1 MIRMRN
7 LQRNHKKEIALK
19 SIVEVPPESEE
30 KCTKMQEDLDTE
42 DEGFNPEALE
52 MKHTKPE
59 VMKYPKVALPHS
71 QPVWDRGIRIGR
83 GGEGR
88 AAGRLTDWHGQFT
101 GVEEEEGG
109 RYGWQG
115 REGRQWTWNKM
126 NENSRKDEFESWR
139 EEKVDGFC
147 KLDSHPHLVKS
158 PEVCSPDKISSLPS
172 METALPDV
180 AHLKKMFPLNKLAA
194 PQESSPEP
202 MNLHTSSQDQVFTKI
217 KPRVTNNHISR
228 INSIISQ
235 SSSRGPKPLPVQAS
249 KLCDRSTG
257 RPGITGQSSEFG
269 HEEQKLPRGSTHLPT
284 STNII
289 TVRAKLITSPAVST
303 PLPGVAAA
311 QAEPP

>member
-19 SIVEVPPESEE
+19 SIVEVPPESE
-30 KCTKMQEDLDTE
+30 KRCTKMQEDLDTE

-52 MKHTKPE
+52 MKQTKPE
-59 VMKYPKVALPHS
+59 MMKYPKVALPHS
-71 QPVWDRGIRIGR
+71 QPVWDRVVRIGR
-83 GGEGR
+83 GGESR

-101 GVEEEEGG
+101 GVEEEEVG
-109 RYGWQG
+109 RFGWQG

-147 KLDSHPHLVKS
+147 KVDSQPHLVKS
-158 PEVCSPDKISSLPS
+158 PVVFSPDQRSSPPS

-180 AHLKKMFPLNKLAA
+180 ANLKKMFPLNKLAA

-202 MNLHTSSQDQVFTKI
+202 KNLHTSSSQDQVFTKI
-217 KPRVTNNHISR
+217 KPRVNNNQISR

-235 SSSRGPKPLPVQAS
+235 SSSRGSKPLPVQAS
-249 KLCDRSTG
+249 KLCGKNTG
-257 RPGITGQSSEFG
+257 GLVTTGQSSESG
-269 HEEQKLPRGSTHLPT
+269 YLEQKLPRGST
-284 STNII
+284 
-289 TVRAKLITSPAVST
+289 
-303 PLPGVAAA
+303 
-311 QAEPP
+311 